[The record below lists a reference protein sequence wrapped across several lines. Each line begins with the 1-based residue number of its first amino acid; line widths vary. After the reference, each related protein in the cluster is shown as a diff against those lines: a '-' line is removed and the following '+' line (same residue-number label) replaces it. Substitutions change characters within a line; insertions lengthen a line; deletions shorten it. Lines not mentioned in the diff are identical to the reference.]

1 MSATRSATSTTR
13 PRKSPSFMRP
23 SSSNSFQALATD
35 DWFVQQGMRILLPKP
50 RASFHDATSAYSA
63 FAAVYNHGQLAE
75 GWPMLAQLHW
85 GLLAVQQS
93 QDWQLRDHIDPT
105 LLTAVVD
112 LQRRTLDAFA
122 QLDAPPK

>member
-1 MSATRSATSTTR
+1 
-13 PRKSPSFMRP
+13 
-23 SSSNSFQALATD
+23 
-35 DWFVQQGMRILLPKP
+35 
-50 RASFHDATSAYSA
+50 
-63 FAAVYNHGQLAE
+63 
-75 GWPMLAQLHW
+75 MLAQLHW